1 MEIHLSGGTLNIQTF
16 EAVLL
21 LPRLRVQNA
30 NAISSPLTWGFP
42 PPSAFTGFVHALQ
55 RRLNTQGQ
63 SLRFGSVGI
72 VCHKFEPQT
81 YRPPGRY
88 TQVFSLTRNPLDKDG
103 KNQAIVEEGRTHMEV
118 SLVITVSGDVLPLS
132 DDESKA
138 LAAAVLHEAEG
149 MRLAGGSIVPQPH
162 RSKYPALWMDWPD
175 NRQEQNSV
183 FAKLRPRLAP
193 GFVLVS
199 RAQLLADH
207 LVQMQETNAQANALD
222 ALLDLCAL
230 HHTPPAADLTKPA
243 ASPSTGNAEDLV
255 DARDVGMD
263 VDEHSVAA
271 LETVQ
276 ATALIAP
283 AISKDWSVSR
293 RNPGWLVPLPV
304 GYAAISQLYAP
315 GDVKNARDNDTP
327 FRFVESVL
335 SLGEWVGPHRIKTL
349 HELLWRYHAQP
360 DAGLYL
366 TQNGAGIKPPA
377 ASIPS
382 SV

>member
-1 MEIHLSGGTLNIQTF
+1 MKPERF

-55 RRLNTQGQ
+55 RRLNAQGH

-72 VCHKFEPQT
+72 VCHQFEPQT

-103 KNQAIVEEGRTHMEV
+103 NTQAIVEEGRTHLEV
-118 SLVITVSGDVLPLS
+118 SLLITVSGDDLPLT
-132 DDESKA
+132 DDACQA
-138 LAAAVLHEAEG
+138 LAAEVLHQAEG
-149 MRLAGGSIVPQPH
+149 MRLAGGSILPQPQ
-162 RSKYPALWMDWPD
+162 RSKYPARWVDWPD
-175 NRQEQNSV
+175 DKQSQNSV

-193 GFVLVS
+193 GFVLLS

-207 LVQMQETNAQANALD
+207 LAHIQKTNAEATALD

-230 HHTPPAADLTKPA
+230 HHTPPVAQPQ
-243 ASPSTGNAEDLV
+243 AEDAPLT
-255 DARDVGMD
+255 DNTEAAFSDNSTDDNERTAA
-263 VDEHSVAA
+263 EHETEQVVEQAA
-271 LETVQ
+271 
-276 ATALIAP
+276 
-283 AISKDWSVSR
+283 KGWSVSR
-293 RNPGWLVPLPV
+293 RKPGWLVPLPV
-304 GYAAISQLYAP
+304 GYAAISPLYAP
-315 GDVKNARDNDTP
+315 GEVKNARDNDTP

-349 HELLWRYHAQP
+349 QDLLWVHHAQP
-360 DAGLYL
+360 ESGLYL
-366 TQNGAGIKPPA
+366 THNGAAIKPA
-377 ASIPS
+377 TTSIS
-382 SV
+382 TSV